1 MDETGAYFFTFLIY
15 SLFWLHCTA
24 YGILFP
30 QSRIELG
37 AIAIEVTS
45 PNTWPARE
53 LPLLFLCQ
61 D

>member
-1 MDETGAYFFTFLIY
+1 MDETGAYFFTFFIY

-37 AIAIEVTS
+37 AIAVEVTS
-45 PNTWPARE
+45 PNT
-53 LPLLFLCQ
+53 
-61 D
+61 